1 MGLLSLTVC
10 VAAFACLALAM
21 ERHQRAV
28 FGRALAAVPA
38 RALRA
43 AGPVGLLLA
52 LWLAV
57 AARGW
62 ALGLVA
68 YGGMTS
74 LAAGIVMAALI
85 VRERC
90 AESRRGAAPARRQP
104 CDDVR
109 RFPRDRP

>member
-1 MGLLSLTVC
+1 M
-10 VAAFACLALAM
+10 AAFACLALAM
-21 ERHQRAV
+21 ERHQR
-28 FGRALAAVPA
+28 
-38 RALRA
+38 
-43 AGPVGLLLA
+43 
-52 LWLAV
+52 AV